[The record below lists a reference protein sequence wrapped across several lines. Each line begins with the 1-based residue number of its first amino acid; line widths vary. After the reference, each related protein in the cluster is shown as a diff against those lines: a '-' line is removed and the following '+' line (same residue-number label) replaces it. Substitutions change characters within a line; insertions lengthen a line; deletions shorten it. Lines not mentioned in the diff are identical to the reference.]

1 VIAHPPVSPDQIAA
15 IRCAIE
21 ELLTRLLPPSSS
33 SSAAAAAAWTLTPTA
48 VKHNM
53 TNDQLNRA

>member
-33 SSAAAAAAWTLTPTA
+33 SSAAAAWTLTPTA

>member
-33 SSAAAAAAWTLTPTA
+33 SSAAAAALTPTA

-53 TNDQLNRA
+53 ANDQLNRA